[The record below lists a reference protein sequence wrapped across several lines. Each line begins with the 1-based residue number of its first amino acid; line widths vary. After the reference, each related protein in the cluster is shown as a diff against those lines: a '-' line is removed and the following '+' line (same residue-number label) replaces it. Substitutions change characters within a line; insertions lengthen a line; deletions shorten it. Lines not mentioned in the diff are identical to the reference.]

1 MGQLRGEAEQT
12 AGCRREHEDQSG
24 DGAQAVTDGELI
36 ADEAG
41 RDAKKT
47 DHRSDH
53 QNDPGLRRNIGLIA
67 GTERKK
73 DDNPLPQS
81 DATPDGGGITD
92 HQGEDVPV
100 CKDRAKVEQRLGLF
114 LASGIPARQC
124 RPGDQNAS
132 GTEDA
137 GDNKSAAPTAFRP
150 GRTGTT
156 ATRRW

>member
-1 MGQLRGEAEQT
+1 VGQLRGEAEQT
-12 AGCRREHEDQSG
+12 AGCRREHENQSG

-81 DATPDGGGITD
+81 DATPDGGGIAD

-100 CKDRAKVEQRLGLF
+100 GKDRAKVEQRLGRCCQVNL
-114 LASGIPARQC
+114 SRSEKPEG
-124 RPGDQNAS
+124 
-132 GTEDA
+132 
-137 GDNKSAAPTAFRP
+137 
-150 GRTGTT
+150 
-156 ATRRW
+156 